1 MKKSFRGL
9 GWLVLALVVGCSSGG
24 GNGNGQTAGN
34 TCEYA
39 FDGECDEPDYCA
51 YGTDTYDCGSGVGG
65 SAGSAPT
72 KKKPKG
78 SGGSAGAAPTGNDCE
93 YAYDGECD
101 EPEYCAYGTDSYDCA
116 NAGGSGGMA
125 GSSGVAGAA
134 GSGGMAGTGSVGSGG
149 VAGSAGSGGMAGS
162 WPGSG
167 GKAGSGGAA
176 GAWPG

>member
-125 GSSGVAGAA
+125 GSSGVAGAERQEISKDIFCVSPFDA
-134 GSGGMAGTGSVGSGG
+134 ASTSIATRSPGKSSIASSICSWF
-149 VAGSAGSGGMAGS
+149 SA
-162 WPGSG
+162 
-167 GKAGSGGAA
+167 
-176 GAWPG
+176 